1 MKRKLLL
8 STLTSLLLLGTT
20 VLNAQTDKKELVQKE
35 AQAQIKNHKQAPK
48 EIVEGLQNTYMAM
61 TALQQNKKDEAVKLL
76 EKADKSFDVA
86 LKADPSLKLIP
97 IDERLQAYAFMG
109 SSDVI
114 DARLKLAVQLLKA
127 HETQDASDILLPL
140 KDELDITT
148 VSIPMDLYPVSVK
161 TALKALQKDDIK
173 GAAIAINTAM
183 NSLVSFRVIIPTPLL
198 VAQDLIAEAA
208 KLDKSKKEEATKLL
222 DAAKEELKR
231 AELLGYTSKHAADYK
246 ALNESIEKIQK
257 EIKGENK
264 VKKLYEKLK
273 NEFITSLKH
282 IHVSKAKMATPEE
295 TAENKVNAYQKD
307 EAQKALKEKAQFN
320 KDAQSDEK
328 KTIQ

>member
-1 MKRKLLL
+1 MKRKFLL

-20 VLNAQTDKKELVQKE
+20 VLQAQTDKKELVQKVANE
-35 AQAQIKNHKQAPK
+35 QIKNHKQAPK

-76 EKADKSFDVA
+76 EKANKSFDVA

-148 VSIPMDLYPVSVK
+148 VSVPMNLYPVSTK
-161 TALKALQKDDIK
+161 AALAALKKDDIK
-173 GAAIAINTAM
+173 GAAVALNTAM
-183 NSLVSFRVIIPTPLL
+183 SSLVSFRIVIPTPLL
-198 VAQDLIAEAA
+198 VAQDLIAEAS
-208 KLDKSKKEEATKLL
+208 KLDKSKKEDAAKLL

-231 AELLGYTSKHAADYK
+231 AELLGYTSKHAEDYK
-246 ALNESIEKIQK
+246 VLNENIENIQK
-257 EIKGENK
+257 EIKGKNK
-264 VKKLYEKLK
+264 VEELYEKLK
-273 NEFITSLKH
+273 NKFITSIEH
-282 IHVSKAKMATPEE
+282 IYISKSKMTTPEE
-295 TAENKVNAYQKD
+295 TAEKKVNAYQKD
-307 EAQKALKEKAQFN
+307 EAQKALKEKAQFI
-320 KDAQSDEK
+320 KDSKTDKE

>member
-20 VLNAQTDKKELVQKE
+20 VLQAKTDKKELVQKE

-48 EIVEGLQNTYMAM
+48 EIVEGLQSTYMAM
-61 TALQQNKKDEAVKLL
+61 TALQQNKKEEAVKLL
-76 EKADKSFDVA
+76 EKADKNFDTA
-86 LKADPSLKLIP
+86 LKADPYLKLIP

-161 TALKALQKDDIK
+161 TALEALKKDDIK
-173 GAAIAINTAM
+173 TAAITINTAM
-183 NSLVSFRVIIPTPLL
+183 NSLVSFKVIIPTPIL
-198 VAQDLIAEAA
+198 VAQDLIAEAS
-208 KLDKSKKEEATKLL
+208 KLDKSKKEDATKLL

-257 EIKGENK
+257 EIKGENE
-264 VKKLYEKLK
+264 VVKLYEKLK

-282 IHVSKAKMATPEE
+282 IHISKAKMTSLEE
-295 TAENKVNAYQKD
+295 TAENKVNAYEKA
-307 EAQKALKEKAQFN
+307 EAQKALKEKTQFIE
-320 KDAQSDEK
+320 DAKADEK

>member
-20 VLNAQTDKKELVQKE
+20 VLQANTDKKELVQKA
-35 AQAQIKNHKQAPK
+35 AQEQIKNHKQAPK
-48 EIVEGLQNTYMAM
+48 EIVEGLQSTYMAM
-61 TALQQNKKDEAVKLL
+61 TALQQNKKADAVKLL

-114 DARLKLAVQLLKA
+114 DARLKLAIQLLKA

-161 TALKALQKDDIK
+161 TALKALKKDDIK

-198 VAQDLIAEAA
+198 VAQDLIDEAS
-208 KLDKSKKEEATKLL
+208 KLDKSKKEDATKLL

-231 AELLGYTSKHAADYK
+231 AELLGYTSKHSADYK
-246 ALNESIEKIQK
+246 ALNESIDNIQK

-264 VKKLYEKLK
+264 VVKLYEKLK

-282 IHVSKAKMATPEE
+282 IHISKAKMTTPEE
-295 TAENKVNAYQKD
+295 TAENKVNAYQKE
-307 EAQKALKEKAQFN
+307 EAQKALKEKAQFI
-320 KDAQSDEK
+320 KDAHSDEK

>member
-20 VLNAQTDKKELVQKE
+20 VLQAQTDKKELVQKVANE
-35 AQAQIKNHKQAPK
+35 QIKNHKQAPK

-61 TALQQNKKDEAVKLL
+61 TALQQNKKDEAIKLL
-76 EKADKSFDVA
+76 EKANKSFDVA

-148 VSIPMDLYPVSVK
+148 VSVPMNLYPVSTK
-161 TALKALQKDDIK
+161 AALEALKKDDIK
-173 GAAIAINTAM
+173 GAAVALNTAM
-183 NSLVSFRVIIPTPLL
+183 SSLVSFRIVIPTPLL
-198 VAQDLIAEAA
+198 AAQDLIAEAS
-208 KLDKSKKEEATKLL
+208 KLDKSKKEDAAKLL

-231 AELLGYTSKHAADYK
+231 AEFLGYTSKHAEDYK
-246 ALNESIEKIQK
+246 ALNENIEKIQK

-264 VKKLYEKLK
+264 VEKLYEKLK
-273 NEFITSLKH
+273 NGFITSLKH
-282 IHVSKAKMATPEE
+282 IHISKAKMTTPEE
-295 TAENKVNAYQKD
+295 TAEKKVNAYQKD

-320 KDAQSDEK
+320 KDAKADEK

>member
-8 STLTSLLLLGTT
+8 SALTSLLLLGTT
-20 VLNAQTDKKELVQKE
+20 VLQAQTDKKELVQKVANE
-35 AQAQIKNHKQAPK
+35 QIKNHKQAPK

-61 TALQQNKKDEAVKLL
+61 TALQQNKKDEAIKLL
-76 EKADKSFDVA
+76 EKANKSFDVA

-148 VSIPMDLYPVSVK
+148 VSVPMDLYPVSTK
-161 TALKALQKDDIK
+161 AALEALKKDDIK
-173 GAAIAINTAM
+173 GAAVALNTAM
-183 NSLVSFRVIIPTPLL
+183 SSLVSFRIVIPTPLL
-198 VAQDLIAEAA
+198 VAQDLIAEAS
-208 KLDKSKKEEATKLL
+208 KLEKSKKEDAAKLL

-231 AELLGYTSKHAADYK
+231 AELLGYTSKHAEDYK
-246 ALNESIEKIQK
+246 VLNESIENIQK
-257 EIKGENK
+257 EIKGKNK
-264 VKKLYEKLK
+264 VEELYEKLK
-273 NEFITSLKH
+273 NKFITSIEH
-282 IHVSKAKMATPEE
+282 IHTSKSKMTTPEE
-295 TAENKVNAYQKD
+295 TAEKKVNAYQKD

-320 KDAQSDEK
+320 KDAKADEK